1 MDEFKFKLKAKNDLE
16 RKTKRVELD
25 PINIYNLEGSLHSF
39 IETFNNI
46 KENCAKDGLENIRV
60 EAYTQ
65 YEDEEIYAELIISG
79 SRLENDLEYDERI
92 RKIGRQQLIEHIEK
106 ENIST
111 NDKKLIFEIK
121 DESKN
126 KKKK

>member
-46 KENCAKDGLENIRV
+46 KEN
-60 EAYTQ
+60 
-65 YEDEEIYAELIISG
+65 
-79 SRLENDLEYDERI
+79 
-92 RKIGRQQLIEHIEK
+92 
-106 ENIST
+106 
-111 NDKKLIFEIK
+111 
-121 DESKN
+121 
-126 KKKK
+126 